1 MSGSIQDEGPRPQG
15 DFLTWEEMKDLGFF
29 EEAPENMGPADDEE
43 ASDE

>member
-15 DFLTWEEMKDLGFF
+15 DFLTWEEMKDLGF